1 LGLVMVLQHDNE
13 TENPR
18 AVIGNN
24 SGTAATDIVNVS
36 QLENVLRICRAEYNQ
51 AAQSK
56 RHANEKI
63 RDLRNDFKV
72 SQAEQFETINAI
84 LTSAREKL
92 AEKLRTL
99 AGYVEAEEDKRDAS
113 LRMKAALKKLK
124 DAGGDPQ
131 AFKIMN
137 KLGDMDAVEREEFF
151 DRIDMYCKAMRL
163 WGADY

>member
-1 LGLVMVLQHDNE
+1 MSLDGSENE
-13 TENPR
+13 RVT
-18 AVIGNN
+18 IGNN
-24 SGTAATDIVNVS
+24 SGAAATDIVNVT
-36 QLENVLRICRAEYNQ
+36 QLENVLRVCRAEYNQ

-63 RDLRNDFKV
+63 RDLRNDFKL
-72 SQAEQFETINAI
+72 SQVEQYETINAI

-92 AEKLRTL
+92 AMKLRGL
-99 AGYVEAEEDKRDAS
+99 EGYSEAEDDKRDAS